1 MNIIPKILVV
11 YTINLN
17 ILNSIRKFLLNILLY
32 SVFFNTTGQLTAKIS
47 QPQLALI
54 NDSLIIKYNILDAT
68 PKDKFN
74 IWLEITDDTGVKIN
88 AFTFTGDIGDSVKG
102 GLNKEIIWDLSA
114 DNIIL
119 NNNINVEIIAKKIVV
134 PEIGSEEVH
143 LSEIPS
149 DLSKK
154 ENIEE
159 KKEIRKVIEEPI
171 VTAPKVKVGK
181 HLLQSA
187 ILPGWGLT
195 KLSKGKPYWLIG
207 VAGAGCIASSIYFNN
222 QAYLNYNKYLD
233 SYDEEKI
240 DTYFNNAKTQDNIS
254 KAFALTAVAIWV
266 TDLAIVNIKATSM
279 NKSYRRNRLNDISIS
294 SGINLNTEIPMLSLH
309 FNF

>member
-1 MNIIPKILVV
+1 MIIIPKILVV

-294 SGINLNTEIPMLSLH
+294 SGINLNTEIAMLSLH

>member
-1 MNIIPKILVV
+1 MIIIPKILVV

-32 SVFFNTTGQLTAKIS
+32 SVFFNTTGQVTAKIS

-294 SGINLNTEIPMLSLH
+294 SGINLNTEIAMLSLH

>member
-1 MNIIPKILVV
+1 MNFIFKILVV
-11 YTINLN
+11 CTINFN
-17 ILNSIRKFLLNILLY
+17 ILDFARKFLLNILFY
-32 SVFFNTTGQLTAKIS
+32 CVFFNTTGQLTAKIS

-54 NDSLIIKYNILDAT
+54 NDNLVIKYNILDAT

-74 IWLEITDDTGVKIN
+74 IWLEITDSTGAEIN
-88 AFTFTGDIGDSVKG
+88 AFAFTGDIGDSVKG
-102 GLNKEIIWDLSA
+102 GLNKEIIWNLSA
-114 DNIIL
+114 DNILL
-119 NNNINVEIIAKKIVV
+119 NSNINIEIIGKKIVI
-134 PEIGSEEVH
+134 PEIVTEEVH

-154 ENIEE
+154 EDIEA
-159 KKEIRKVIEEPI
+159 KKEIHNPIEEPI
-171 VTAPKVKVGK
+171 PAITKVKVGK

-187 ILPGWGLT
+187 IIPGWGLT

-207 VAGAGCIASSIYFNN
+207 VAGAGGIATSIYFNN
-222 QAYLNYNKYLD
+222 QAYSNYNKYLD
-233 SYDEEKI
+233 SYDEGKI

-266 TDLAIVNIKATSM
+266 TDLVIVNIKAASM
-279 NKSYRRNRLNDISIS
+279 NKSYRRGRLSDISIS
-294 SGINLNTEIPMLSLH
+294 SGINSNTEIPILSLH